1 MWCVP
6 RGVQS
11 FTCLPTVCPPVEGSA
26 PPTLLTAMETN
37 YAEAV
42 ARGGEAGLS
51 HCHWSVTLSL
61 VPPLSVRGV
70 YCSLYWTSPGAGRLI
85 TGGLLQPGWQ
95 PSETTP
101 VTGGS
106 TLGVIPLA
114 ARDSG
119 EA

>member
-61 VPPLSVRGV
+61 V
-70 YCSLYWTSPGAGRLI
+70 CHT
-85 TGGLLQPGWQ
+85 
-95 PSETTP
+95 
-101 VTGGS
+101 VTGPTSVCEGRVLQS
-106 TLGVIPLA
+106 VLDVTRGRQADHRGAPA
-114 ARDSG
+114 ARL
-119 EA
+119 ATI